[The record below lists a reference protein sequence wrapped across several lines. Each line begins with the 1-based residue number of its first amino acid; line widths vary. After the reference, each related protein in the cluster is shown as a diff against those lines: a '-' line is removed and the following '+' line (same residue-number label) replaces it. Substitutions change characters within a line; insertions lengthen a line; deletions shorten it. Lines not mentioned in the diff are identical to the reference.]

1 MQAPLE
7 VCGLPHAVP
16 NGLHL
21 GERATLFDL
30 TLALGM
36 AGDVGRSREEAE
48 AIRNKKLGIANFR
61 PLAPAV
67 RRAVA
72 KRGLRI
78 RWPQPPNLP
87 NRRRLRGTN
96 PSARYCAPKAKSIRR
111 IS

>member
-21 GERATLFDL
+21 GERATLFNL

-48 AIRNKKLGIANFR
+48 PIRNKKLGIANFR
-61 PLAPAV
+61 PLAPAG
-67 RRAVA
+67 RWRS
-72 KRGLRI
+72 GLYAFGV
-78 RWPQPPNLP
+78 L
-87 NRRRLRGTN
+87 
-96 PSARYCAPKAKSIRR
+96 SRR
-111 IS
+111 ICRIGGGSGGPIRAPAIVRPRRNQFGR